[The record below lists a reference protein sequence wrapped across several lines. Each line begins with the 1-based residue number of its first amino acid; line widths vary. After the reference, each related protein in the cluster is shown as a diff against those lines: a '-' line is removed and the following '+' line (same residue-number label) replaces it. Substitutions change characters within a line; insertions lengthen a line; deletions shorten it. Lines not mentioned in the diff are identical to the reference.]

1 MVEMNRNYCILI
13 GQLLF
18 LTVVG
23 ARDRLEALPCAII
36 TSLAH
41 FVWLA
46 AFAWI
51 GTMFFSLVENHSQP
65 FFFPAV
71 EGYMLFVAL
80 VVVFD
85 RGQTGKRWH
94 FFAICYVA
102 AAAIAGI
109 TVGIAGGKSEI
120 YDGYFREDA
129 CWLDGG
135 YLWAFI
141 GPVAVVLVFNTVILV
156 KALMEAYR
164 VRTRKFRGKKAF
176 L

>member
-1 MVEMNRNYCILI
+1 
-13 GQLLF
+13 
-18 LTVVG
+18 
-23 ARDRLEALPCAII
+23 
-36 TSLAH
+36 
-41 FVWLA
+41 
-46 AFAWI
+46 
-51 GTMFFSLVENHSQP
+51 
-65 FFFPAV
+65 
-71 EGYMLFVAL
+71 MLFVAL

-94 FFAICYVA
+94 FLAICYVA

-164 VRTRKFRGKKAF
+164 VRTWKFKGKRRLFFNKSVPLPPPGQQAEGGIDGRRD
-176 L
+176 LVQDQVVAQELPHAQLHPGHHLGVRLLQHLG